1 VILRIEGWLVW
12 LAAAVGIAV
21 SVVAAFLI
29 RGMFRAPSDI
39 TIPDTA
45 GPEVLPPEREAIS
58 RASERLTAAE
68 EELRVIVG
76 GPLTPDARSHAIS
89 DALRRSAPLLLCVL
103 LLAGC
108 GHAPPVFSMA
118 IPEMPPPALVDLP
131 PPEPDA
137 CPAAEAMIPGEPAPY
152 VADGLAVCRAQV
164 VPEAQVLDL
173 IQQQHLAEYYEAQ
186 ASICRDYRTADRAIA
201 EDVAARRW
209 EERQA
214 LRRQVLAHQVALP
227 VAVTLAIIAG
237 IVVGRGVP

>member
-21 SVVAAFLI
+21 SVIAALLI
-29 RGMFRAPSDI
+29 RGMFPKTVNIPNQDIKYPS
-39 TIPDTA
+39 
-45 GPEVLPPEREAIS
+45 LPPEQEAIS

-68 EELRVIVG
+68 ETLGRVLAL
-76 GPLTPDARSHAIS
+76 PDPDARSRAIS

-118 IPEMPPPALVDLP
+118 LPEVPPPALVDLP

-152 VADGLAVCRAQV
+152 IADGLAVCRAQV
-164 VPEAQVLDL
+164 VPEAQVLGL
-173 IQQQHLAEYYEAQ
+173 LQQQHLAEYYEAQ
-186 ASICRDYRTADRAIA
+186 ASICRDYRAADRAIA
-201 EDVAARRW
+201 EDVAAQRW